1 LPPYKGQ
8 LSVESSVQEQPDPAD
23 GSQIL
28 KPAARRRRRP
38 VKTQSSWFRKLLLV
52 TVLAGVWY
60 GWPIFFGR
68 LAVSALQLQQPERAL
83 MWLSWADI
91 SGLSRLETAV
101 LRCAAARRTGD
112 PRAIRDAISRLE
124 ALGAAPRQVEREQIL
139 AQAHSGQMREAA
151 PHMSRLLTDLNGDN
165 RDVSFS
171 YIVGFL
177 RAQRYREAGALI
189 DALMKDDPANPFP
202 WYARGRVYGLQQLLP
217 KAESDFRRALELS
230 PDWSERA
237 IELAELLHE
246 SHRQREA
253 MPLFQR
259 LLDQQ
264 QFSVRAAVGLADCL
278 KSVGDPQQAATT
290 LERVREAG
298 QQDAGWWIAMGR
310 LNFEEGRFP
319 EAETALLRGLELQP
333 WADDA
338 LFTLAQCQRQLQK
351 DEQAADN
358 FQFRRGTLS

>member
-1 LPPYKGQ
+1 ML
-8 LSVESSVQEQPDPAD
+8 
-23 GSQIL
+23 
-28 KPAARRRRRP
+28 
-38 VKTQSSWFRKLLLV
+38 FR
-52 TVLAGVWY
+52 
-60 GWPIFFGR
+60 
-68 LAVSALQLQQPERAL
+68 S
-83 MWLSWADI
+83 
-91 SGLSRLETAV
+91 
-101 LRCAAARRTGD
+101 
-112 PRAIRDAISRLE
+112 
-124 ALGAAPRQVEREQIL
+124 
-139 AQAHSGQMREAA
+139 
-151 PHMSRLLTDLNGDN
+151 DN

-230 PDWSERA
+230 PDWSEPA

-290 LERVREAG
+290 LERVREE
-298 QQDAGWWIAMGR
+298 IGR
-310 LNFEEGRFP
+310 
-319 EAETALLRGLELQP
+319 AHV
-333 WADDA
+333 
-338 LFTLAQCQRQLQK
+338 
-351 DEQAADN
+351 
-358 FQFRRGTLS
+358 